1 MSSSSTATA
10 ANTVATFREQI
21 AAFCRQPIAGDE
33 KSLVAHV
40 AAVESLL
47 VSGKSLAGKGE
58 RLTHH
63 ADAIQEAG
71 AECARGGVAR

>member
-10 ANTVATFREQI
+10 ANTVAAFREQI

-40 AAVESLL
+40 AAVGSLL
-47 VSGKSLAGKGE
+47 VSSKPLTGKGE
-58 RLTHH
+58 
-63 ADAIQEAG
+63 G
-71 AECARGGVAR
+71 